1 MRRLVFLICIVVLMC
16 DLADDGFLGKVKLVA
31 PNHTAKY
38 SVASPQSNSGKAD
51 SQAGLPPENAVVSL
65 DQFPSQSASLGI
77 IPFFKIRDFFLLS
90 SSGGL
95 PR

>member
-51 SQAGLPPENAVVSL
+51 SQSGPPPENSPDFLDRLPGQSVSFDVV
-65 DQFPSQSASLGI
+65 
-77 IPFFKIRDFFLLS
+77 PFFKISDFYLLS
-90 SSGGL
+90 SAGGL